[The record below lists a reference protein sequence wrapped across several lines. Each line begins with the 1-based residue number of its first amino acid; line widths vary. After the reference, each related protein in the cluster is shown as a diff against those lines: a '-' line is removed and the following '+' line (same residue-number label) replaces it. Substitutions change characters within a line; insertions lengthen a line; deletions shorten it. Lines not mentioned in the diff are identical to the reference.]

1 MVSLSTIAL
10 VALASLFAG
19 GPATDPAS
27 AVIHGGS
34 KLPGPGPFTPPQTE
48 ADFYRLVDM
57 KPQAGLKSALGDLA
71 IEVGG
76 LCFLGNETLLAATR
90 RGEVWMV
97 KDYASNP
104 TFSLWADG
112 LHEPL
117 GLLSH
122 NGWIYYAQRGDL
134 SRMRD
139 SDGDGRA
146 DEFEVVNEDW
156 STSGDY
162 HEYAFGPCL
171 DLEGNF
177 WVTLNR
183 PFGGEP
189 FGKADFR
196 GWAARISSDGTT
208 CEMVSSGLRSPAG
221 VGRAPWGELF
231 YTDNQGEWV
240 GTNKL
245 TLLQEGDFHGHPWGI
260 ESSELP
266 MSKMP
271 YPIPTRDYEKRYR
284 DGILFPDAVQEI
296 EDLVLPSIWFPYDKL
311 GRSASG
317 FDWDESGG
325 KFGPFAGQ
333 LFVGDQYEASV
344 IRVALEKVD
353 GHWQGAAFP
362 FRKGLASGVVRVR
375 FDREDGSRG
384 MIFGMSDRGW
394 TSIGSARDGLQ
405 RLEWTGETPFEIH
418 TMTVRPNGFRLRLTR
433 PCETSLV
440 TPKGFDLTSYT
451 YELHEAYGSSEM
463 DPAQLMVSE
472 AIVSAD
478 GLTID
483 LVVGIGARLDVPE
496 VPEGTDPA
504 SLEVRFLDVPPI
516 PAPAL
521 RIGYV
526 HELIANCLRDAKT
539 GHPLLHADAYYTLNR
554 LPKE

>member
-1 MVSLSTIAL
+1 MVNFTTIAL
-10 VALASLFAG
+10 LSLASLTMNE
-19 GPATDPAS
+19 PAA
-27 AVIHGGS
+27 IHGGAAYRS
-34 KLPGPGPFTPPQTE
+34 PGPQTPPPIE

-76 LCFLGNETLLAATR
+76 LCFLGNESLLAATR

-97 KDYASNP
+97 KDYASDP
-104 TFSLWADG
+104 KYSLWADG

-117 GLLSH
+117 GLLAH

-139 SDGDGRA
+139 SNEDGRA
-146 DEFEVVNEDW
+146 DEFEVVNEGW

-171 DLEGNF
+171 DAQGNF

-196 GWAARISSDGTT
+196 GWAARISPDGET
-208 CEMVSSGLRSPAG
+208 CEMVASGLRSPAG
-221 VGRAPWGELF
+221 IGRAPWGELF

-245 TLLQEGDFHGHPWGI
+245 TLLQPGDFHGHPWGI
-260 ESSELP
+260 ESSELL

-271 YPIPTRDYEKRYR
+271 YPIPTRDYEERYR
-284 DGILFPDAVQEI
+284 NGILFPDAVQEI

-325 KFGPFAGQ
+325 EFGPFDGQ

-362 FRKGLASGVVRVR
+362 FRKGLASGVIRAR
-375 FDREDGSRG
+375 FDREDWTRG
-384 MIFGMSDRGW
+384 MTFGMSDRGW
-394 TSIGSARDGLQ
+394 TSIGTARDGLQ
-405 RLEWTGETPFEIH
+405 RLEWTGETPFEIQ
-418 TMTVRPNGFRLRLTR
+418 TMTVLPDGFRLKLTR
-433 PCETSLV
+433 PCDASLV
-440 TPKGFDLTSYT
+440 TPEGFQLTSYT
-451 YELHEAYGSSEM
+451 YQLHEAYGSPEM
-463 DPAQLMVSE
+463 DTAKLMVSE
-472 AIVSAD
+472 STVSAD

-483 LVVGIGARLDVPE
+483 LVVGSGAPQE
-496 VPEGTDPA
+496 MTEAPAGTDSNSTEALHP
-504 SLEVRFLDVPPI
+504 SVPPI

-526 HELIANCLRDAKT
+526 HELHAHCLRDAETK
-539 GHPLLHADAYYTLNR
+539 HALLHADAYYTLNR
-554 LPKE
+554 LPKD

>member
-1 MVSLSTIAL
+1 MVSSSMFVLL
-10 VALASLFAG
+10 ALASLTARE
-19 GPATDPAS
+19 PATNPAS
-27 AVIHGGS
+27 PGLHGGNS
-34 KLPGPGPFTPPQTE
+34 FRSPSETIPPPTE
-48 ADFYRLVDM
+48 ANYYRLVDM

-117 GLLSH
+117 GLLPL

-134 SRMRD
+134 SRVRD

-146 DEFEVVNEDW
+146 DEFEVINEDW

-171 DLEGNF
+171 DAQGNF

-189 FGKADFR
+189 FGKVDFR
-196 GWAARISSDGTT
+196 GWAARISPDGST

-221 VGRAPWGELF
+221 VGSAPWGELF

-245 TLLQEGDFHGHPWGI
+245 TLLQPGDFHGHPWGI

-284 DGILFPDAVQEI
+284 AGILFPDAVKEI
-296 EDLVLPSIWFPYDKL
+296 EDLVLPTIWFPYDKL

-325 KFGPFAGQ
+325 KFGPFSGQ
-333 LFVGDQYEASV
+333 LFVGDQNEASV

-362 FRKGLASGVVRVR
+362 FRKGLASGVIRAR
-375 FDREDGSRG
+375 FDREDWSRG
-384 MIFGMSDRGW
+384 MTVGMSDRGW
-394 TSIGSARDGLQ
+394 KSIGSARDGLQ
-405 RLEWTGETPFEIH
+405 RIEWTGETPFEIH
-418 TMTVRPNGFRLRLTR
+418 TMTVRSDGFRLKLTR
-433 PCETSLV
+433 PCDASLV
-440 TPKGFDLTSYT
+440 TPEGFELSSYT
-451 YELHEAYGSSEM
+451 YALHEEYGSNEM
-463 DPAQLMVSE
+463 DTAALLVS
-472 AIVSAD
+472 AATVSAD

-483 LVVGIGARLDVPE
+483 LVVGSGASLDTPA
-496 VPEGTDPA
+496 GTDPT
-504 SLEVRFLDVPPI
+504 SLEAPLRPI

-526 HELIANCLRDAKT
+526 HELHANCLRDAET
-539 GHPLLHADAYYTLNR
+539 GHPLLHVDAYYTLNR

>member
-1 MVSLSTIAL
+1 MFVLL
-10 VALASLFAG
+10 ALASLTARE
-19 GPATDPAS
+19 PATNPAS
-27 AVIHGGS
+27 PGLHGGTS
-34 KLPGPGPFTPPQTE
+34 FRSPSETIPPPIE
-48 ADFYRLVDM
+48 ANYYRLVDM

-117 GLLSH
+117 GLLPL

-139 SDGDGRA
+139 SDGDGGA

-171 DLEGNF
+171 DAQGNF

-189 FGKADFR
+189 FGEVDFR
-196 GWAARISSDGTT
+196 GWAARISPDGST

-221 VGRAPWGELF
+221 VGSAPWGELF

-245 TLLQEGDFHGHPWGI
+245 TLLQPGDFHGHPWGI

-284 DGILFPDAVQEI
+284 AGILFPDAVKEI
-296 EDLVLPSIWFPYDKL
+296 EDLVLPTIWFPYDKL

-325 KFGPFAGQ
+325 KFGPFSGQ
-333 LFVGDQYEASV
+333 LFVGDQNEASV

-362 FRKGLASGVVRVR
+362 FRKGLASGVIRVR
-375 FDREDGSRG
+375 FDREDWSRG
-384 MIFGMSDRGW
+384 MTVGMSDRGW
-394 TSIGSARDGLQ
+394 KSIGSARDGLQ
-405 RLEWTGETPFEIH
+405 RIEWTGETPFEIH
-418 TMTVRPNGFRLRLTR
+418 TMTVRSDGFRLKLTR
-433 PCETSLV
+433 QCDTSLV
-440 TPKGFDLTSYT
+440 TPEGFELSSYT
-451 YELHEAYGSSEM
+451 YKLHEEYGSNEM
-463 DPAQLMVSE
+463 DTATLLVS
-472 AIVSAD
+472 AATVSAD

-483 LVVGIGARLDVPE
+483 LVIGTGAPLDM
-496 VPEGTDPA
+496 PA
-504 SLEVRFLDVPPI
+504 GSDSTLREAGLRPI

-521 RIGYV
+521 RLGYV
-526 HELIANCLRDAKT
+526 HELHANCLRDAET
-539 GHPLLHADAYYTLNR
+539 GYPLLHVDAYYTLNR